1 MTPTKAPRALPT
13 RALLVALALAAPL
26 AAPRPAA
33 AHAVL
38 VSSVPPSGGTI
49 APGPLAIALRY
60 NSRIDPARSK
70 VTLLGPDGTAE
81 RLAVDAA
88 GAADQL
94 SAAATLA
101 PGAYTLR
108 WQVLATDGHI
118 TRGDVPF
125 SVAPAPASAT
135 PVSATPDAAAPAAA
149 VLAPAGSPPNRSAA
163 R

>member
-60 NSRIDPARSK
+60 NSRIDRARSK

-125 SVAPAPASAT
+125 PVVPAGTAPVAPGAQAT
-135 PVSATPDAAAPAAA
+135 AQTAAKGP
-149 VLAPAGSPPNRSAA
+149 
-163 R
+163 